1 MVLGPEDHLFITL
14 HNLYRAA
21 DPRRPTIENMGID
34 HGRSHISVTQ
44 EFLDLEVVHAALQW
58 SGGKRVAP
66 LQVVG
71 EQP

>member
-21 DPRRPTIENMGID
+21 DSKRPTIENMGID
-34 HGRSHISVTQ
+34 HGRAPISVTQ
-44 EFLDLEVVHAALQW
+44 DFLDLGAVQAALQW